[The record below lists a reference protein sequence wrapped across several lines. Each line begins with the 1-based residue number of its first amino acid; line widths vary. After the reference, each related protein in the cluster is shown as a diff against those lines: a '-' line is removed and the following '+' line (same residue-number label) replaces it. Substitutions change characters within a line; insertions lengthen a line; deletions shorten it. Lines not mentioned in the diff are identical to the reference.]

1 MGTAVIR
8 PSTLARL
15 AKRAP
20 KDAEPELHSL
30 ASYLGDMM
38 FVFYAVWRVGL
49 LTVFIAVVLPLFG
62 LWTFYFGGY
71 SLLFGCFDF
80 GVEGERGMGA
90 QKRLSSPVSAQWG
103 SAGLAARVAIA
114 PL

>member
-49 LTVFIAVVLPLFG
+49 LTVFMAVVLPLFG
-62 LWTFYFGGY
+62 LWRDPSQDRRSQSSS
-71 SLLFGCFDF
+71 SLYPSETVGHFD
-80 GVEGERGMGA
+80 
-90 QKRLSSPVSAQWG
+90 
-103 SAGLAARVAIA
+103 
-114 PL
+114 